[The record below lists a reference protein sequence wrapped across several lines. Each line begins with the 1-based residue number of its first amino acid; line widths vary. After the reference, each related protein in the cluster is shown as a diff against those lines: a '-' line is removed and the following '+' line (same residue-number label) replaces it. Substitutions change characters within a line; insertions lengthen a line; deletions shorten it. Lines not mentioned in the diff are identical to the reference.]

1 MPQSQ
6 QILANNQKWYREMR
20 RQSYRFALITLCKL
34 LLVAVATLIFV
45 GGWLLIQHSYKLH
58 ATNTLV
64 LMGLY
69 AVMFFILTKAYGGF
83 RADQSSTEL
92 IFSQL
97 LAVSLTDAF
106 IFVMQALVLSKIPS
120 IGYALLVFAGHVAC
134 AFLWPNMV
142 TRLYARMK
150 KPQRTV
156 IIYHDEEA
164 EPFIYTLREKGTHY
178 TVVKELRLN
187 QVEGRLAEE
196 LSDIEA
202 VFICGVPSTQ
212 RNDIIKYCVARGIE
226 AYVRPR
232 TGDILMAG
240 AKNVQMFHVPVLL
253 CRRSGPPMYYSVF
266 KRVMDI
272 LASLLLL
279 IIFSPFML
287 GAAIAIKR
295 YDGGS
300 VFYKQERY
308 TRNGKVFKMIKFRS
322 MVPDAEGD
330 GVARLAS
337 EGDSRITPVGAIIRK
352 TRIDELP
359 QLFNILWGD
368 MSIVGPRPER
378 PVIATQYRQTL
389 PEFDLRLQVKAG
401 LTGYAQVHGKY
412 NTDPYD
418 KLQMDLLYIANQ
430 SVVEDLKLILYTL
443 KILFMPESTEGVAVG
458 ATTALDYENEANRTE
473 KWEKRDEHWAD

>member
-6 QILANNQKWYREMR
+6 QILANTQKWYRDMR

-34 LLVAVATLIFV
+34 LLVAVATLIFA
-45 GGWLLIQHSYKLH
+45 GGWLLMQDSYKLH
-58 ATNTLV
+58 ASNTLV

-69 AVMFFILTKAYGGF
+69 AAMFFILTKAYGGF

-97 LAVSLTDAF
+97 LAVWLTDMF
-106 IFVMQALVLSKIPS
+106 IFVMQALVLSAIPS
-120 IGYALLVFAGHVAC
+120 MGYALLVFTAHIAC
-134 AFLWPNMV
+134 AFLWPARI

-150 KPQRTV
+150 KPQRTL
-156 IIYHDEEA
+156 IIYHDDEA
-164 EPFIYTLREKGTHY
+164 MPFVQTLRKKGTHY
-178 TVVKELRLN
+178 TVVKELRLD
-187 QVEGRLAEE
+187 QVEGRLPEE
-196 LSDIEA
+196 LSDIES

-253 CRRSGPPMYYSVF
+253 CRRSGPPMYFSMF
-266 KRVMDI
+266 KRAMDI
-272 LASLLLL
+272 LASLLML
-279 IIFSPFML
+279 IIFSPCML

-295 YDGGS
+295 HDGGA

-308 TRNGKVFKMIKFRS
+308 TRNGKVFKMIKLRS
-322 MVPDAEGD
+322 MVPNAERD

-337 EGDSRITPVGAIIRK
+337 ERDSRITPVGAFIRK

-378 PVIATQYRQTL
+378 PEIAAQYRQTL

-430 SVVEDLKLILYTL
+430 TIVEDLKLILYSL
-443 KILFMPESTEGVAVG
+443 KIMFMKDSTNGVKAG
-458 ATTALDYENEANRTE
+458 QTTALAENSKETTE
-473 KWEKRDEHWAD
+473 KLV

>member
-6 QILANNQKWYREMR
+6 QILANNQKWYREKR
-20 RQSYRFALITLCKL
+20 KQILRFSLITLCKA
-34 LLVAVATLIFV
+34 LLVVTATLIFA
-45 GGWLLIQHSYKLH
+45 GGWLLMQHSYMLY

-69 AVMFFILTKAYGGF
+69 MSMFFILNKAYGGF

-92 IFSQL
+92 VFSQF
-97 LAVSLTDAF
+97 LAVCLTDAF
-106 IFVMQALVLSKIPS
+106 IFIMQALVLSSIPS
-120 IGYALLVFAGHVAC
+120 VGIALLVFTAHIAC
-134 AFLWPNMV
+134 AFLWSSLV
-142 TRLYARMK
+142 TRLYARIK
-150 KPQRTV
+150 KPQRTA
-156 IIYHDEEA
+156 IIYHEEEA
-164 EPFIYTLREKGTHY
+164 EPFVHTLREKGTQY
-178 TVVKELRLN
+178 AVKKELRLDA
-187 QVEGRLAEE
+187 VKGCLAEE
-196 LSDIEA
+196 LKDIDA
-202 VFICGVPSTQ
+202 VFICGVPSVQ

-232 TGDILMAG
+232 IGDILMSG
-240 AKNVQMFHVPVLL
+240 AKSVQLFHVPVLL
-253 CRRSGPPMYYSVF
+253 CSRNSPAMYYGVS
-266 KRVMDI
+266 KRAMDI
-272 LASLLLL
+272 TLSLLLL

-287 GAAIAIKR
+287 WAAIAIKR
-295 YDGGS
+295 YDGGA
-300 VFYKQERY
+300 VFYKQERS
-308 TRNGKVFKMIKFRS
+308 TRNGRLFNMIKFRS
-322 MVPDAEGD
+322 MVADAEGD

-359 QLFNILWGD
+359 QLFNILRGE

-378 PVIATQYRQTL
+378 PQIAAEYRKTL

-430 SVVEDLKLILYTL
+430 SIVEDLKLILYTL
-443 KILFMPESTEGVAVG
+443 KILFLPESTEGVKEG
-458 ATTALDYENEANRTE
+458 QTTAMDYENAADSTE
-473 KWEKRDEHWAD
+473 SGSETVRK